1 MKFFEVGG
9 CVRDEIM
16 GVKSND
22 IDFTV
27 VLEDF
32 DFPATGT
39 TVVQMTPF
47 EVMEA
52 RLTAMGLK
60 IFVSTPEHLT
70 SRAQFPKGQ
79 RVVFGEAG
87 PLLGQGFRAGQ
98 TFDFVLARREGTYS
112 DGRRPDS
119 VEPGTLEDDLR
130 RRDFTIN
137 AIAKAEDG
145 SLIDPFFGQQDIA
158 DGVIRA
164 VGKAHD
170 RLSEDALRA
179 VRALR
184 FAVTKG
190 FRIDADLRFAMESVD
205 ILDKVKTT
213 ISDDRK
219 RAEVDKMFAHDTIAS
234 LGIMSDFPSLT
245 AAIFSGSV
253 SLTATMKQ
261 RSTR

>member
-16 GVKSND
+16 GIESND

-27 VLEDF
+27 VLEDS
-32 DFPATGT
+32 DFPAPGT
-39 TVVQMTPF
+39 TVASMSPF

-52 RLTAMGLK
+52 RLVAMGMK

-79 RVVFGEAG
+79 RAVFGESG
-87 PLLGQGFRAGQ
+87 PLLGQGYRAGQ

-112 DGRRPDS
+112 DGRRPDH

-130 RRDFTIN
+130 RRDFTMN
-137 AIAKAEDG
+137 AIAKDADG
-145 SLIDPFFGQQDIA
+145 TLIDPFFGQQDIA

-164 VGKAHD
+164 VGDPHD

-190 FRIDADLRFAMESVD
+190 FRIEPSLRFAMESMD
-205 ILDKVKTT
+205 ILDKVIHT

-219 RAEVDKMFAHDTIAS
+219 RAEVDKMFAHNTFAS
-234 LGIMSDFPSLT
+234 ILVMNEFPRLT
-245 AAIFSGSV
+245 GAIFSGSV
-253 SLTATMKQ
+253 SLTATMKE
-261 RSTR
+261 RKTR